1 LSPLYSLHTM
11 STSTSTPIKP
21 AGSQSLPTSPSATP
35 PPATAV
41 PVKEVSSEKKKRKRK
56 QKKEKVGSLTQSI
69 IDGAAQW
76 QLKIGRPGRRSS
88 LEEHDGTEE
97 RKKMMTGCN
106 DLQKSMRAVELTT
119 AVTSCVEAATV
130 RACCPPHET
139 VRSHYAITLW

>member
-1 LSPLYSLHTM
+1 
-11 STSTSTPIKP
+11 
-21 AGSQSLPTSPSATP
+21 LPTSPSATP